1 MTGRI
6 GSEIIPFLIFRDGR
20 RLLEILVG
28 TLPLEIVLGY
38 VDRTSCGLE
47 TLLDERSEERILFRS
62 QVGFHCRG
70 KTLQDVLYFG
80 TGILYRL
87 LSSCSVPDRL
97 AGLVDAAVDD
107 ESNVMESWRT
117 GKEPGGIRHLF
128 GLKVVLWLLAKFVR
142 LGAGRSNA
150 DDCNCQRKGADNSVH
165 GNVFVNKANIV
176 FPTGILLYLPIMKRI
191 LFSLAALLFGLAAQA
206 KIELSPLF
214 TDNMV
219 FQQNCSASVWG
230 KATPG
235 AKVTVTPSWNG
246 RAYSCTAGTDGRWSV
261 NIDTPAGSYEKYTV
275 TISDGKPVVLQNVLV
290 GEVWLC
296 SGQSNMEMPVESWR
310 AVRVNR
316 DDIQNAA
323 DYPYLRLLY
332 VTKTTGMSPRDSF
345 DAENGG
351 WTESLPKTV
360 RGFSAV
366 AYYYGRALQQEL
378 KVPVG
383 VIESCWGGTIIE
395 AWMSAEALSS
405 YPEMAPKIAQVAKL
419 AETETDRENT
429 FKKEMARFVAQ
440 AKADDKGFAGG
451 KAPWAARPYDD
462 SSWGTMKL
470 PEKIQTLWPST
481 NGVFW
486 FRKEVEIPSSWAGR
500 NLTLSLGPVD
510 DYDETYFNGKLVG
523 TGEVWNMAREYVI
536 PGKMV
541 KAGKSVLC
549 IRVTDDHGD
558 GGLYGAADQLYL
570 EGPDG
575 TQIRL
580 DGEWKVKK
588 SLDFGSRKVSTA
600 REPNLASVLYNAM
613 VKPLVPF
620 AIKGAIW
627 YQGESNAGKAYR
639 YRDLMSAMVLD
650 WRSAWG
656 YDFPFYITQI
666 TGYHEVSPVPGEF
679 SWAELREAQSIA
691 ASVLDAADV
700 ACIIDLGEAEDV
712 HPVRKKEVGDRLAL
726 LALANDYG
734 REVISSGPRF
744 ESYRIGH
751 GNIRVHFTSV
761 ADGLKAVPSG
771 SLAGAR
777 YGSHALGYDIVK
789 RAERGEVTGFQIAG
803 ADRVW
808 HWATADIE
816 GDEVIVYSED
826 VPHPVAVRY
835 GWADNPVCNLFN
847 SAGLPAHPFRT
858 DDWPGVTAGKE

>member
-1 MTGRI
+1 
-6 GSEIIPFLIFRDGR
+6 
-20 RLLEILVG
+20 
-28 TLPLEIVLGY
+28 
-38 VDRTSCGLE
+38 
-47 TLLDERSEERILFRS
+47 
-62 QVGFHCRG
+62 
-70 KTLQDVLYFG
+70 
-80 TGILYRL
+80 
-87 LSSCSVPDRL
+87 
-97 AGLVDAAVDD
+97 
-107 ESNVMESWRT
+107 
-117 GKEPGGIRHLF
+117 
-128 GLKVVLWLLAKFVR
+128 
-142 LGAGRSNA
+142 
-150 DDCNCQRKGADNSVH
+150 
-165 GNVFVNKANIV
+165 
-176 FPTGILLYLPIMKRI
+176 MKRI
-191 LFSLAALLFGLAAQA
+191 LFSLAVLFAGLSAEA

-219 FQQNCSASVWG
+219 FQQNVQAPVWG

-246 RAYSCTAGTDGRWSV
+246 RVYSCVADADGCWSV
-261 NIDTPAGSYEKYTV
+261 KIDTPTGSYERYTV
-275 TISDGKPVVLQNVLV
+275 TISDGKPVVLENVLV

-310 AVRVNR
+310 AVRVNK
-316 DDIQNAA
+316 DDIQKAG

-332 VTKTTGMSPRDSF
+332 VTKTTGMSPRDNF
-345 DAENGG
+345 DAEYDG

-383 VIESCWGGTIIE
+383 VINACWGGTIIE
-395 AWMSAEALSS
+395 AWMSTEALSS
-405 YPEMAPKIAQVAKL
+405 YPEMIPKIEQVAKL

-440 AKADDKGFAGG
+440 AKADDKGYANGR
-451 KAPWAARPYDD
+451 APWAARSFDD
-462 SSWGTMKL
+462 SSWERMKL
-470 PEKIQTLWPST
+470 PEKIQTLWPAT

-486 FRKEVEIPSSWAGR
+486 FRKEVEIPSSWAGK

-536 PGKMV
+536 PGKLV

-558 GGLYGAADQLYL
+558 GGLYGAADQLYI
-570 EGPDG
+570 EGPVG
-575 TQIRL
+575 TQIPL

-627 YQGESNAGKAYR
+627 YQGESNAGRAYR
-639 YRDLMSAMVLD
+639 YRDLMAAMVLD
-650 WRSAWG
+650 WRSTWG

-666 TGYHEVSPVPGEF
+666 TAYHPVSPVPGEF

-691 ASVLDAADV
+691 ASVLDKADI
-700 ACIIDLGEAEDV
+700 ACTIDLGEAEDV

-734 REVISSGPRF
+734 RSVLASGPRY
-744 ESYRIGH
+744 ESYLLEH
-751 GNIRVHFTSV
+751 GAIRVKFSFV
-761 ADGLKAVPSG
+761 GSGLRAIPSG
-771 SLAGAR
+771 SFAEAR
-777 YGSHALGYDIVK
+777 YGSDAMSYDIVR
-789 RAERGEVTGFQIAG
+789 RAETGELVGFQIAG
-803 ADRVW
+803 ADKVW
-808 HWATADIE
+808 HWAKAKID
-816 GDEVIVYSED
+816 GDEVIVSSEE

-858 DDWPGVTAGKE
+858 DDWPGVTAGVL

>member
-1 MTGRI
+1 
-6 GSEIIPFLIFRDGR
+6 
-20 RLLEILVG
+20 
-28 TLPLEIVLGY
+28 
-38 VDRTSCGLE
+38 
-47 TLLDERSEERILFRS
+47 
-62 QVGFHCRG
+62 
-70 KTLQDVLYFG
+70 
-80 TGILYRL
+80 
-87 LSSCSVPDRL
+87 
-97 AGLVDAAVDD
+97 
-107 ESNVMESWRT
+107 
-117 GKEPGGIRHLF
+117 
-128 GLKVVLWLLAKFVR
+128 
-142 LGAGRSNA
+142 
-150 DDCNCQRKGADNSVH
+150 
-165 GNVFVNKANIV
+165 
-176 FPTGILLYLPIMKRI
+176 MKRI
-191 LFSLAALLFGLAAQA
+191 LISLAVLLTGLAMEA
-206 KIELSPLF
+206 KVELSPLF

-219 FQQNCSASVWG
+219 FQQNVLAPVWG
-230 KATPG
+230 KAAPG
-235 AKVTVTPSWNG
+235 ARVTVTPSWDG
-246 RAYSCTAGTDGRWSV
+246 RTYSCTADADGRWSV
-261 NIDTPAGSYEKYTV
+261 EIETPEGSYERYTV

-316 DDIQNAA
+316 NDIQNAA

-395 AWMSAEALSS
+395 AWMSAEALSG

-451 KAPWAARPYDD
+451 KAPWAARSYDD

-541 KAGKSVLC
+541 KAGTSVLC

-691 ASVLDAADV
+691 ASALDAADV

-751 GNIRVHFTSV
+751 GNIRVRFTSV

-771 SLAGAR
+771 SMAEAR
-777 YGSHALGYDIVK
+777 YGSQALGYDIVK

>member
-1 MTGRI
+1 
-6 GSEIIPFLIFRDGR
+6 
-20 RLLEILVG
+20 
-28 TLPLEIVLGY
+28 
-38 VDRTSCGLE
+38 
-47 TLLDERSEERILFRS
+47 
-62 QVGFHCRG
+62 
-70 KTLQDVLYFG
+70 
-80 TGILYRL
+80 
-87 LSSCSVPDRL
+87 
-97 AGLVDAAVDD
+97 
-107 ESNVMESWRT
+107 
-117 GKEPGGIRHLF
+117 
-128 GLKVVLWLLAKFVR
+128 
-142 LGAGRSNA
+142 
-150 DDCNCQRKGADNSVH
+150 
-165 GNVFVNKANIV
+165 
-176 FPTGILLYLPIMKRI
+176 MKRI
-191 LFSLAALLFGLAAQA
+191 LISLAVLLMGLAMEA
-206 KIELSPLF
+206 KVELSPLF

-219 FQQNCSASVWG
+219 FQQNVLAPVWG
-230 KATPG
+230 KAAPG
-235 AKVTVTPSWNG
+235 ARVTVTPSWDG
-246 RAYSCTAGTDGRWSV
+246 RTYSCTADADGRWSV
-261 NIDTPAGSYEKYTV
+261 GIETPKGSYERYTV

-395 AWMSAEALSS
+395 AWMSAEALGS

-451 KAPWAARPYDD
+451 KAPWAARSYDD

-575 TQIRL
+575 TQIPL

-691 ASVLDAADV
+691 ASALDAADV

-712 HPVRKKEVGDRLAL
+712 HPVRKKEVGDRLAM

-777 YGSHALGYDIVK
+777 YGSQALGYDIVK

-816 GDEVIVYSED
+816 GDEVIVYSEE

>member
-1 MTGRI
+1 
-6 GSEIIPFLIFRDGR
+6 
-20 RLLEILVG
+20 
-28 TLPLEIVLGY
+28 
-38 VDRTSCGLE
+38 
-47 TLLDERSEERILFRS
+47 
-62 QVGFHCRG
+62 
-70 KTLQDVLYFG
+70 
-80 TGILYRL
+80 
-87 LSSCSVPDRL
+87 
-97 AGLVDAAVDD
+97 
-107 ESNVMESWRT
+107 
-117 GKEPGGIRHLF
+117 
-128 GLKVVLWLLAKFVR
+128 
-142 LGAGRSNA
+142 
-150 DDCNCQRKGADNSVH
+150 
-165 GNVFVNKANIV
+165 
-176 FPTGILLYLPIMKRI
+176 MKRI
-191 LFSLAALLFGLAAQA
+191 LFSLAVLFAGLSAEA

-219 FQQNCSASVWG
+219 FQQNVQAPVWG
-230 KATPG
+230 KAAPG

-246 RAYSCTAGTDGRWSV
+246 RAYSCMADADGRWSV
-261 NIDTPAGSYEKYTV
+261 KIDTPAGSYERYTV

-310 AVRVNR
+310 AVRVNK
-316 DDIQNAA
+316 DDIQKAG

-332 VTKTTGMSPRDSF
+332 VTKTTGMSPRDNF
-345 DAENGG
+345 DAEYDG

-360 RGFSAV
+360 RAFSAV
-366 AYYYGRALQQEL
+366 AYYCGRALQQEL

-383 VIESCWGGTIIE
+383 VINSCWGGTIIE
-395 AWMSAEALSS
+395 AWMSADALSS
-405 YPEMAPKIAQVAKL
+405 YPEMLPKIEQVAKL

-440 AKADDKGFAGG
+440 AKADDKGYANGR
-451 KAPWAARPYDD
+451 APWAAKSFDD
-462 SSWGTMKL
+462 SSWGVMRL
-470 PEKIQTLWPST
+470 PEKIQTLWPAT

-486 FRKEVEIPSSWAGR
+486 FRKEVAIPSSWAGK

-523 TGEVWNMAREYVI
+523 SGEVWNMAREYVI
-536 PGKMV
+536 PGKLV

-558 GGLYGAADQLYL
+558 GGLYGAADQLYI

-575 TQIRL
+575 TQISL

-613 VKPLVPF
+613 IKPLVPF

-627 YQGESNAGKAYR
+627 YQGESNAGRAYR

-666 TGYHEVSPVPGEF
+666 TGYHPVSPVPGEF

-691 ASVLDAADV
+691 ASVLDKADV

-726 LALANDYG
+726 LALSNDYG
-734 REVISSGPRF
+734 RSVLASGPRF
-744 ESYRIGH
+744 ESYVLEHGAVRIK
-751 GNIRVHFTSV
+751 FSSV
-761 ADGLKAVPSG
+761 GSGLRAVPSG
-771 SLAGAR
+771 SFAEAR
-777 YGSHALGYDIVK
+777 FGSDAMAYDIVR
-789 RAERGEVTGFQIAG
+789 RAEAGELIGFQIAG
-803 ADRVW
+803 ADKVW
-808 HWATADIE
+808 HWATARIE
-816 GDEVIVYSED
+816 GDEVIVSSEE
-826 VPHPVAVRY
+826 VLHPVAVRY

-858 DDWPGVTAGKE
+858 DDWPGVTAGVL

>member
-1 MTGRI
+1 
-6 GSEIIPFLIFRDGR
+6 
-20 RLLEILVG
+20 
-28 TLPLEIVLGY
+28 
-38 VDRTSCGLE
+38 
-47 TLLDERSEERILFRS
+47 
-62 QVGFHCRG
+62 
-70 KTLQDVLYFG
+70 
-80 TGILYRL
+80 
-87 LSSCSVPDRL
+87 
-97 AGLVDAAVDD
+97 
-107 ESNVMESWRT
+107 
-117 GKEPGGIRHLF
+117 
-128 GLKVVLWLLAKFVR
+128 
-142 LGAGRSNA
+142 
-150 DDCNCQRKGADNSVH
+150 
-165 GNVFVNKANIV
+165 
-176 FPTGILLYLPIMKRI
+176 MKRI
-191 LFSLAALLFGLAAQA
+191 LFSLVFLFTGLSVGA
-206 KIELSPLF
+206 KVELSPLF

-219 FQQNCSASVWG
+219 FQQNVQAPVWG
-230 KATPG
+230 KAAPG
-235 AKVTVTPSWNG
+235 SKVTVTPSWNG
-246 RAYSCTAGTDGRWSV
+246 RAYSCTADAEGRWSV
-261 NIDTPAGSYEKYTV
+261 KIDTPAGSYERYTV

-310 AVRVNR
+310 AVRVNK

-332 VTKTTGMSPRDSF
+332 VTKTTGMSPRENF
-345 DAENGG
+345 EAEYGG

-378 KVPVG
+378 NVPVG
-383 VIESCWGGTIIE
+383 VINSCWGGTIIE

-405 YPEMAPKIAQVAKL
+405 YPEMLPKIEQVAKL

-451 KAPWAARPYDD
+451 KAPWAAKSFDD
-462 SSWGTMKL
+462 SSWGVMRL
-470 PEKIQTLWPST
+470 PEKIQTLWPAT

-486 FRKEVEIPSSWAGR
+486 FRKEVEIPSSWAGKD
-500 NLTLSLGPVD
+500 LTLSLGPVD

-523 TGEVWNMAREYVI
+523 SGEVWNMAREYVI
-536 PGKMV
+536 PGKLV

-558 GGLYGAADQLYL
+558 GGLYGAADQLYI
-570 EGPDG
+570 EGPVG
-575 TQIRL
+575 TQIPL

-627 YQGESNAGKAYR
+627 YQGESNAGRAYR
-639 YRDLMSAMVLD
+639 YRDLMAAMVLD
-650 WRSAWG
+650 WRSTWG

-666 TGYHEVSPVPGEF
+666 TAYHPVSPVPGEF

-691 ASVLDAADV
+691 ASVLNKADV
-700 ACIIDLGEAEDV
+700 ACTIDLGEAEDV

-726 LALANDYG
+726 LALSNDYG
-734 REVISSGPRF
+734 RSVLASGPRY
-744 ESYRIGH
+744 ESYVLEH
-751 GNIRVHFTSV
+751 GAVRVRFFSV
-761 ADGLKAVPSG
+761 GSGLRAIPSG
-771 SLAGAR
+771 SFAEAR
-777 YGSHALGYDIVK
+777 YGSDAMSYDIVR
-789 RAERGEVTGFQIAG
+789 RAEAGELVGFQIAG
-803 ADRVW
+803 ADKVW
-808 HWATADIE
+808 HWATAKID
-816 GDEVIVYSED
+816 GDEVIVSSEE

-858 DDWPGVTAGKE
+858 DDWPGVTAGVL

>member
-1 MTGRI
+1 
-6 GSEIIPFLIFRDGR
+6 
-20 RLLEILVG
+20 
-28 TLPLEIVLGY
+28 
-38 VDRTSCGLE
+38 
-47 TLLDERSEERILFRS
+47 
-62 QVGFHCRG
+62 
-70 KTLQDVLYFG
+70 
-80 TGILYRL
+80 
-87 LSSCSVPDRL
+87 
-97 AGLVDAAVDD
+97 
-107 ESNVMESWRT
+107 
-117 GKEPGGIRHLF
+117 
-128 GLKVVLWLLAKFVR
+128 
-142 LGAGRSNA
+142 
-150 DDCNCQRKGADNSVH
+150 
-165 GNVFVNKANIV
+165 
-176 FPTGILLYLPIMKRI
+176 MKRI

>member
-1 MTGRI
+1 
-6 GSEIIPFLIFRDGR
+6 
-20 RLLEILVG
+20 
-28 TLPLEIVLGY
+28 
-38 VDRTSCGLE
+38 
-47 TLLDERSEERILFRS
+47 
-62 QVGFHCRG
+62 
-70 KTLQDVLYFG
+70 
-80 TGILYRL
+80 
-87 LSSCSVPDRL
+87 
-97 AGLVDAAVDD
+97 
-107 ESNVMESWRT
+107 
-117 GKEPGGIRHLF
+117 
-128 GLKVVLWLLAKFVR
+128 
-142 LGAGRSNA
+142 
-150 DDCNCQRKGADNSVH
+150 
-165 GNVFVNKANIV
+165 
-176 FPTGILLYLPIMKRI
+176 MKRI
-191 LFSLAALLFGLAAQA
+191 LFSLAVLFAGLSAEA
-206 KIELSPLF
+206 KVELSPLF

-219 FQQNCSASVWG
+219 FQQNVQAPVWG

-235 AKVTVTPSWNG
+235 AKVTVTPSWSG
-246 RAYSCTAGTDGRWSV
+246 QAYSCTADADGSWSV
-261 NIDTPAGSYEKYTV
+261 KIDTPAGSYERYTV

-310 AVRVNR
+310 AVRVNK
-316 DDIQNAA
+316 DDIQKAG

-332 VTKTTGMSPRDSF
+332 VTKTTGMSPRDNF
-345 DAENGG
+345 DAEYDG

-360 RGFSAV
+360 RAFSAV

-378 KVPVG
+378 NVPVG
-383 VIESCWGGTIIE
+383 VINTCWGGTIIE
-395 AWMSAEALSS
+395 AWMSADALSS
-405 YPEMAPKIAQVAKL
+405 YPEMLPKIEQVAKL

-440 AKADDKGFAGG
+440 AKADDKGFANGR
-451 KAPWAARPYDD
+451 APWAARSFDD
-462 SSWGTMKL
+462 SSWGVMRL
-470 PEKIQTLWPST
+470 PEKIQTLWPAT

-486 FRKEVEIPSSWAGR
+486 FRKEVAIPSSWAGK

-523 TGEVWNMAREYVI
+523 SGEVWNMAREYVI
-536 PGKMV
+536 PGKLV

-558 GGLYGAADQLYL
+558 GGLYGAADQLYI

-575 TQIRL
+575 THIPL

-613 VKPLVPF
+613 IKPLVPF

-627 YQGESNAGKAYR
+627 YQGESNAGRAYR

-666 TGYHEVSPVPGEF
+666 TGYHPVSPVPGEF

-691 ASVLDAADV
+691 ASVLDKADV

-726 LALANDYG
+726 LALSNDYG
-734 REVISSGPRF
+734 RSVLASGPRY
-744 ESYRIGH
+744 ESYVLEH
-751 GNIRVHFTSV
+751 GAVRVKFSSV
-761 ADGLKAVPSG
+761 GSGLCAVPSG
-771 SLAGAR
+771 SFAEAR
-777 YGSHALGYDIVK
+777 YGSDAMSYDIV
-789 RAERGEVTGFQIAG
+789 RQAEAGELTGFQIAG
-803 ADRVW
+803 ADKVW
-808 HWATADIE
+808 HWTTARID
-816 GDEVIVYSED
+816 GDEVIVSSEE

-858 DDWPGVTAGKE
+858 DDWPGVTAGVL

>member
-1 MTGRI
+1 
-6 GSEIIPFLIFRDGR
+6 
-20 RLLEILVG
+20 
-28 TLPLEIVLGY
+28 
-38 VDRTSCGLE
+38 
-47 TLLDERSEERILFRS
+47 
-62 QVGFHCRG
+62 
-70 KTLQDVLYFG
+70 
-80 TGILYRL
+80 
-87 LSSCSVPDRL
+87 
-97 AGLVDAAVDD
+97 
-107 ESNVMESWRT
+107 
-117 GKEPGGIRHLF
+117 
-128 GLKVVLWLLAKFVR
+128 
-142 LGAGRSNA
+142 
-150 DDCNCQRKGADNSVH
+150 
-165 GNVFVNKANIV
+165 
-176 FPTGILLYLPIMKRI
+176 MKRI
-191 LFSLAALLFGLAAQA
+191 LISLAVLLTGLAMEA
-206 KIELSPLF
+206 KVELSPLF

-219 FQQNCSASVWG
+219 FQQNVLAPVWG
-230 KATPG
+230 KAAPG
-235 AKVTVTPSWNG
+235 ARVTVTPSWDG
-246 RAYSCTAGTDGRWSV
+246 RTYSCTAYADGRWSV
-261 NIDTPAGSYEKYTV
+261 GIETPEGSYERYTV

-310 AVRVNR
+310 AVRVNK

-332 VTKTTGMSPRDSF
+332 VTKTTGMSPRDCF

-451 KAPWAARPYDD
+451 KAPWAARSYDD

-691 ASVLDAADV
+691 ASALDAADV

-751 GNIRVHFTSV
+751 GNIRVRFTSV

-777 YGSHALGYDIVK
+777 YGSQALGYDIVK

-847 SAGLPAHPFRT
+847 STGLPAHPFRT

>member
-1 MTGRI
+1 
-6 GSEIIPFLIFRDGR
+6 
-20 RLLEILVG
+20 
-28 TLPLEIVLGY
+28 
-38 VDRTSCGLE
+38 
-47 TLLDERSEERILFRS
+47 
-62 QVGFHCRG
+62 
-70 KTLQDVLYFG
+70 
-80 TGILYRL
+80 
-87 LSSCSVPDRL
+87 
-97 AGLVDAAVDD
+97 
-107 ESNVMESWRT
+107 
-117 GKEPGGIRHLF
+117 
-128 GLKVVLWLLAKFVR
+128 
-142 LGAGRSNA
+142 
-150 DDCNCQRKGADNSVH
+150 
-165 GNVFVNKANIV
+165 
-176 FPTGILLYLPIMKRI
+176 
-191 LFSLAALLFGLAAQA
+191 
-206 KIELSPLF
+206 
-214 TDNMV
+214 
-219 FQQNCSASVWG
+219 
-230 KATPG
+230 
-235 AKVTVTPSWNG
+235 
-246 RAYSCTAGTDGRWSV
+246 
-261 NIDTPAGSYEKYTV
+261 
-275 TISDGKPVVLQNVLV
+275 
-290 GEVWLC
+290 
-296 SGQSNMEMPVESWR
+296 
-310 AVRVNR
+310 
-316 DDIQNAA
+316 
-323 DYPYLRLLY
+323 
-332 VTKTTGMSPRDSF
+332 
-345 DAENGG
+345 
-351 WTESLPKTV
+351 PKTV

-451 KAPWAARPYDD
+451 KAPWAARSYDD

-691 ASVLDAADV
+691 ASALDAADV

-751 GNIRVHFTSV
+751 GNIRVRFTSV

-777 YGSHALGYDIVK
+777 YGSQALGYDIVN

-816 GDEVIVYSED
+816 GDEVIIYSED